1 MWLENITAFAAGTP
15 APHPEWMALLY
26 WCTIGGTG
34 CTLGL
39 SLLMAFRAKSNHM
52 KTLGKISVPT
62 SIFSI
67 NEPVLFGLPI
77 ILNFTFALPFLLAST
92 VNFVLTSFVNSL
104 GFARL
109 TGAMLQGV
117 YPAIVQGA
125 FATGSW
131 EGMVIQVKDK
141 ILVSKW

>member
-1 MWLENITAFAAGTP
+1 
-15 APHPEWMALLY
+15 
-26 WCTIGGTG
+26 
-34 CTLGL
+34 
-39 SLLMAFRAKSNHM
+39 M

-77 ILNFTFALPFLLAST
+77 ILNFTFAVPFLLAST